1 MHPQVFEPP
10 PVEVCRSLADLSP
23 RSVVPKT
30 VRNPTQLWHEQGKVR
45 WRTAELPAHTLGLW
59 AGPIGCSPSCADL
72 LWSRPKQARVEVLA
86 GLGHLLMMEAPNDA
100 ARAELQ
106 FTTCLEP

>member
-1 MHPQVFEPP
+1 V
-10 PVEVCRSLADLSP
+10 LA
-23 RSVVPKT
+23 R
-30 VRNPTQLWHEQGKVR
+30 
-45 WRTAELPAHTLGLW
+45 
-59 AGPIGCSPSCADL
+59 SCADL

-86 GLGHLLMMEAPNDA
+86 GLGHLLMMGAPNDA